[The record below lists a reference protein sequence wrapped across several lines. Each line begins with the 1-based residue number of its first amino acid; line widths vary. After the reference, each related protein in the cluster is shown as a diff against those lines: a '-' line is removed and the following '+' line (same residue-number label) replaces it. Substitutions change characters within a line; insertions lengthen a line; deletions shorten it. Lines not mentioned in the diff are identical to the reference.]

1 MIILQSLIPILT
13 EPLLEFGTIDC
24 VRVHSGCLYPFTCG
38 ESCTHVRP
46 RELVT
51 STWTILV
58 TLPGENTVKL
68 GPALSEASKPHV
80 SSRSFVAANR
90 CTSSLKGNTH
100 GNHRL

>member
-1 MIILQSLIPILT
+1 MVILQSLIPILT

-24 VRVHSGCLYPFTCG
+24 VRVHSGCLYPFACG
-38 ESCTHVRP
+38 ESFTHVRP
-46 RELVT
+46 REPVT

-58 TLPGENTVKL
+58 TLRSENTVKL

-80 SSRSFVAANR
+80 FSRSFVTANR
-90 CTSSLKGNTH
+90 CISSLKGNTH